1 MDIHNRNKS
10 SYGWWV
16 ATLIER
22 FQFDHEDLSNPR
34 RRCRA
39 FTNVVI
45 LKADNREQAYKKAF
59 EYGNLAIEDK
69 STWEDDKGRKGR
81 WIFEGLSSLLPI
93 YDEMDPDGTEI
104 FFEDDKNVTVG
115 RVQSWVRQK
124 SELEAFDD
132 SDSNG

>member
-1 MDIHNRNKS
+1 MDIHSRNKS
-10 SYGWWV
+10 PYGWWV

-45 LKADNREQAYKKAF
+45 LKADNREQAYKKAI

-69 STWEDDKGRKGR
+69 SNWEDDKGRKGR
-81 WIFEGLSSLLPI
+81 WIFEI
-93 YDEMDPDGTEI
+93 DPDGTEI
-104 FFEDDKNVTVG
+104 FFEDDRNVTVG
-115 RVQSWVRQK
+115 RVQSWVRPK